1 MRSWFRASGGCNGW
15 VCVCGGVVGGVTA
28 VEWVRVAMIDVVS
41 EDQSCVALVVG

>member
-1 MRSWFRASGGCNGW
+1 MVWVGCGGDYVPW
-15 VCVCGGVVGGVTA
+15 MGVVGGVTA